1 MKYIF
6 LLIFSVSA
14 CTGWK
19 SSASAGPGAKSG
31 HIEIGQEALKS
42 GPLRLDGEWVFV
54 WKKFISPSES
64 LEVQKE
70 AFLKVPA
77 SWNEFQTEEGRAG
90 GMGYGTYILYLHFPK
105 ESIGKIFSL
114 KIPHMGTAYRM
125 WVGETPV
132 SESGKVGISYSEMRP
147 AYITRTKSFV
157 LEKET
162 VRITVH
168 VSNFHHK
175 KGGMRFDSIILGE
188 EEQIQKISQN
198 RTLYAFFLLGSLVI
212 MAVYHYGLF
221 FLRREDIAAL
231 VFGVFCS
238 LMGIRL
244 LTVGDVWI
252 TSVFPEIDWDLQ
264 YKMEYLSLFLTAPA
278 FIVFTR
284 YVFKDVFHDLVLK
297 ISLPIY
303 SVFCII
309 VVFTK
314 PVFFSNIL
322 VSFQILSSLN
332 AFYILYVMSAAV
344 FRRKEGS
351 AAALS
356 GFIFFAL
363 AIINDL
369 FYNNE
374 IIITGSGN
382 LIPLGVFM
390 FILSQSFILSQI
402 FSNAFNSVKTLSRN
416 LALTNESYSRF
427 VPVEFL
433 KFLDKESIMDIQL
446 GDQMQ
451 KEMTVL
457 FSDIRSFTDL
467 SERMTPRENF
477 NFLNSYLK
485 RMNPHIQKNRGFI
498 DKYIGDSIMALF
510 PSSAEDAVN
519 AAVDMLKEIR
529 IYNQHRLKVGYDPIK
544 VGFGIHIGNLM
555 LGIIGADERMEGTV
569 IADSVNLASRIEGLT
584 KVYDSP
590 ILISEEILGKMI
602 NPSLYN
608 YRYIDK
614 VRVKG
619 KQHPITV
626 YEVYDGQPDFMI
638 ELKNSTRPFFE
649 EGIARYQEQK
659 FDLSAASFTKVLEI
673 NPNDTAAQ
681 IYLKRSRYYKENGI
695 LNEDAEGNW
704 YVQADIRNSSQTEV

>member
-1 MKYIF
+1 M
-6 LLIFSVSA
+6 
-14 CTGWK
+14 
-19 SSASAGPGAKSG
+19 SSSPAAKSG
-31 HIEIGQEALKS
+31 HISVSADALKS
-42 GPLRLDGEWVFV
+42 DPLKLDGEWIFF
-54 WKKFISPSES
+54 WKKFIPASEN
-64 LEVQKE
+64 LEGQKE
-70 AFLKVPA
+70 VYLKVPA
-77 SWNEFQTEEGRAG
+77 SWNEFQTEEGKAG

-105 ESIGKIFSL
+105 ESVGKIFTL

-132 SESGKVGISYSEMRP
+132 SESGKVGTSYSEMRP

-175 KGGMRFDSIILGE
+175 KGGMRFDSIVLGE
-188 EEQIQKISQN
+188 EEQIRKITQN
-198 RTLYAFFLLGSLVI
+198 GTLYVFFLLGSLVI

-221 FLRREDIAAL
+221 FLRKEDIAAL
-231 VFGVFCS
+231 VFGGFCT
-238 LMGIRL
+238 LMGVRL

-252 TSVFPEIDWDLQ
+252 TALYPDLDWDLQ
-264 YKMEYLSLFLTAPA
+264 YKIEYLSLFLTAPA
-278 FIVFTR
+278 FMTFIR
-284 YVFKDVFHDLVLK
+284 YVFKDVFYDLVLK
-297 ISLPIY
+297 TAIFIY
-303 SVFCII
+303 SILCII
-309 VVFTK
+309 VIFTK

-322 VSFQILSSLN
+322 VYFQVFSVVN
-332 AFYILYVMSAAV
+332 AAYGIYVMSAAV

-356 GFIFFAL
+356 GFSFFVL
-363 AIINDL
+363 TVVNDL
-369 FYNNE
+369 LYNYE
-374 IIITGSGN
+374 IIVSGYGN
-382 LIPLGVFM
+382 LMPLGVFV
-390 FILSQSFILSQI
+390 FIFSQSFILSQI
-402 FSNAFNSVKTLSRN
+402 FSNAFNSVKTLSKN

-433 KFLDKESIMDIQL
+433 KFLDKESIIDIQL

-529 IYNQHRLKVGYDPIK
+529 VYNQHRLKVGYDPIK

-584 KVYDSP
+584 KIYDSP
-590 ILISEEILGKMI
+590 ILISEEILTKMI

-638 ELKNSTRPFFE
+638 ELKNSTKPFFE
-649 EGIARYQEQK
+649 EGIARYQEQR

-695 LNEDAEGNW
+695 LSEDAEGNW
-704 YVQADIRNSSQTEV
+704 YVQADIGNSSQTNV

>member
-6 LLIFSVSA
+6 LLIFLISACAGWKTSISSAVSA
-14 CTGWK
+14 RQGHMDV
-19 SSASAGPGAKSG
+19 SS
-31 HIEIGQEALKS
+31 EALKRE
-42 GPLRLDGEWVFV
+42 PLKLDGEWIFV
-54 WKKFISPSES
+54 WKKFVSSSED
-64 LEVQKE
+64 LDEHKE
-70 AFLKVPA
+70 SYIQVPA
-77 SWNEFQTEEGRAG
+77 SWNEFQTEEGKAG
-90 GMGYGTYILYLHFPK
+90 GMGFGTYILYLHFPK
-105 ESIGKIFSL
+105 ESLGRIFTL

-125 WVGETPV
+125 WVGGTLV
-132 SESGKVGISYSEMRP
+132 SESGMVGTSYSEMRP

-162 VRITVH
+162 VRITVY

-175 KGGMRFDSIILGE
+175 KGGMRFDSIVLGE
-188 EEQIQKISQN
+188 EELIQKISQN
-198 RTLYAFFLLGSLVI
+198 RNLYTFFLLGSLVI

-231 VFGVFCS
+231 VFGVFCT

-252 TSVFPEIDWDLQ
+252 TSLYPDLDWDLQ

-278 FIVFTR
+278 FMLFTR
-284 YVFKDVFHDLVLK
+284 YVFKDVFHDFVLK
-297 ISLPIY
+297 ISIPVY
-303 SVFCII
+303 SIFCII
-309 VVFTK
+309 VIFTK

-322 VSFQILSSLN
+322 IYFQIVSSLN
-332 AFYILYVMSAAV
+332 ALYVLYVMSAAN
-344 FRRKEGS
+344 FRKKEGS
-351 AAALS
+351 AAALA
-356 GFIFFAL
+356 GFVFFIA
-363 AIINDL
+363 AIMNDL
-369 FYNNE
+369 LYNNE
-374 IIITGSGN
+374 IIITGFAN

-402 FSNAFNSVKTLSRN
+402 FSNAFNSVKTLSKN
-416 LALTNESYSRF
+416 LALTNQSYSRF

-433 KFLDKESIMDIQL
+433 KFLDKESIIDIQL

-510 PSSAEDAVN
+510 PASAEDAVN

-529 IYNQHRLKVGYDPIK
+529 LYNQHRLKVGYDPIK

-590 ILISEEILGKMI
+590 ILISEEILTKMI

-614 VRVKG
+614 VKVKG

-638 ELKNSTRPFFE
+638 ELKNSTREFFE

-659 FDLSAASFTKVLEI
+659 FDLSAASFLKVLEI

-681 IYLKRSRYYKENGI
+681 IYLKRSRYYQENGI
-695 LNEDAEGNW
+695 LNEDTEGNW
-704 YVQADIRNSSQTEV
+704 YVQADIK